1 MLAINKDD
9 GVKDWTLVGL
19 DIGELRQ
26 FRSIK
31 QVQHKNGI
39 YMKHVQLS
47 LGMILNLSLLFK
59 GIAIVLGSFILS
71 VGINFFLVLF
81 ENIIFILISKNI
93 PSILYLEI
101 ILH

>member
-1 MLAINKDD
+1 M
-9 GVKDWTLVGL
+9 GL

-81 ENIIFILISKNI
+81 ELLDGGIIGLGLLS
-93 PSILYLEI
+93 LVLTGEI
-101 ILH
+101 NKIGRL